1 MKKLA
6 ILLCVCLLL
15 PSLLLTVNADT
26 AQTEFKFGIHAIN
39 GPLTEGQ
46 VLFMT
51 SSYGKTVTDRGNNY
65 SWAKVAVFEWDKTAE
80 AYVLKSVD
88 SSLGSGMQKYS
99 VIPPNGFAISVNLGN
114 DYSANGG
121 INYQNE
127 VATYVYNNIDLI
139 PIGTKVYLTA
149 IDIASG
155 TFEYTGNPA
164 AYYTSDFV
172 TNGFINVTTEKPENC
187 YEPLVDD
194 MLESPVI
201 NNTESL
207 YTLGDITISWNE
219 IENASDYYVSVCD
232 STINANGPS
241 LISEEISETSIT
253 IPADKLSTGSKYT
266 ARIYATDG
274 YDSSIITEYTF
285 VVCSERAINNK
296 FKDKTIV
303 AFGDSIT
310 QWTGWVS
317 MLYGELGTEV
327 INAGI
332 AGNTTEDA
340 LKRIAT
346 DVLAKKPDLT
356 IINFGMNDQSIYA
369 DTLQHIVPIE
379 QYEANYRKIIEKVQK
394 TGSKIILVA
403 VHDAC
408 KEKHGSPNP
417 FYDRADE
424 EGVTYI
430 DRYNEVVKKL
440 ATEYNLGFL
449 DINALAQD
457 ILYEISLDGVH
468 LNSFGQKKYCEW
480 ISDYCF
486 EYVDSIGG
494 LDKEESKP
502 EEISEQS
509 SPNES
514 DSNGDI
520 KTTAIVIIILFA
532 GISVFGVMFI
542 KLIKKNK

>member
-6 ILLCVCLLL
+6 ILLCICFLL

-26 AQTEFKFGIHAIN
+26 ATEFKLGIHSIN
-39 GPLTEGQ
+39 GALTEGQ
-46 VLFMT
+46 VLLMT
-51 SSYGKTVTDRGNNY
+51 PSYGATVTEKGNNY
-65 SWAKVAVFEWDKTAE
+65 SWSKVAVFEWDKTAE

-114 DYSANGG
+114 DYSASGG

-127 VATYVYNNIDLI
+127 VATNVYNCIDQI
-139 PIGTKVYLTA
+139 PVGTKVYLTG
-149 IDIASG
+149 IDLAG
-155 TFEYTGNPA
+155 DYFEYTGNPA
-164 AYYTSDFV
+164 AYYTSEFV

-187 YEPLVDD
+187 YEPFVED

-201 NNTESL
+201 TNTESL
-207 YTLGDITISWNE
+207 YTLGDVTISWNAV
-219 IENASDYYVSVCD
+219 ENASDYYVSVCD
-232 STINANGPS
+232 STINANGPC

-274 YDSSIITEYTF
+274 YDASIITEYTF

-379 QYEANYRKIIEKVQK
+379 QYEANYRKIIEKIQK

-440 ATEYNLGFL
+440 ADEYKLGFL
-449 DINALAQD
+449 DINALAQNM
-457 ILYEISLDGVH
+457 LYEISLDGVH
-468 LNSFGQKKYCEW
+468 LNSVGQKKYCEW

-494 LDKEESKP
+494 LDKEESES
-502 EEISEQS
+502 EETSEQ
-509 SPNES
+509 PTNDANNDNS
-514 DSNGDI
+514 DT
-520 KTTAIVIIILFA
+520 KTTAIIIIILFA

-542 KLIKKNK
+542 KVIKKNK

>member
-6 ILLCVCLLL
+6 FLLCVFLLL
-15 PSLLLTVNADT
+15 PSLLLVVNADT

-46 VLFMT
+46 VLLMT
-51 SSYGKTVTDRGNNY
+51 PSYGKTVTDRGNNY
-65 SWAKVAVFEWDKTAE
+65 SWSKVAVFEWDKSAE

-99 VIPPNGFAISVNLGN
+99 VIPPNGFAISVNIGN
-114 DYSANGG
+114 DYSTSGG
-121 INYQNE
+121 VNYQNE
-127 VATYVYNNIDLI
+127 IATNVYNNIDKLA
-139 PIGTKVYLTA
+139 IGTKVYLTGINLA
-149 IDIASG
+149 AN
-155 TFEYTGNPA
+155 TFEYTGVPA
-164 AYYTSDFV
+164 LYYTEQFT

-187 YEPLVDD
+187 YEPFVED

-201 NNTESL
+201 TNKEPL
-207 YTLGDITISWNE
+207 YTLGDITLSWNE
-219 IENASDYYVSVCD
+219 IENATDYYVSVCD
-232 STINANGPS
+232 STINANGPC
-241 LISEEISETSIT
+241 LISEEISETSIV

-274 YDSSIITEYTF
+274 YDASIITEYTF
-285 VVCSERAINNK
+285 VVCAERALNNK

-340 LKRIAT
+340 LKRIDA
-346 DVLAKKPDLT
+346 DVISKNPDLT

-379 QYEANYRKIIEKVQK
+379 QYEKNYRQIIEKVQK

-440 ATEYNLGFL
+440 ADEYKLGFL

-457 ILYEISLDGVH
+457 MLYEISLDGVH
-468 LNSFGQKKYCEW
+468 LNSVGQKKYCEW
-480 ISDYCF
+480 ISNYCF

-502 EEISEQS
+502 ADTSEQTD
-509 SPNES
+509 NKEDDGNS
-514 DSNGDI
+514 DLR
-520 KTTAIVIIILFA
+520 TTAIIIIILFA

-542 KLIKKNK
+542 KVIKKNK